1 MGPTTV
7 AAHTHIQH
15 FCQLTR
21 SEHKANPLLCVLRG
35 SAEPAGHAALVSAGS
50 IAAMAAAAG
59 SAAVPAGTQLRL
71 PGRINGS
78 RDGGSTDRLLQQGR
92 RP

>member
-1 MGPTTV
+1 
-7 AAHTHIQH
+7 
-15 FCQLTR
+15 
-21 SEHKANPLLCVLRG
+21 
-35 SAEPAGHAALVSAGS
+35 VSAGS